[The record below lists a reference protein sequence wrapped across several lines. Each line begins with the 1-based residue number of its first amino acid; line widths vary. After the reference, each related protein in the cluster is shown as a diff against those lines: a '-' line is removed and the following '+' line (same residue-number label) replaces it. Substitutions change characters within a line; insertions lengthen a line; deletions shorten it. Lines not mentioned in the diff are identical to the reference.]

1 DFLKTWLEGGK
12 FPADWE
18 KMLGQTDHEV
28 LVALREAV
36 SDPGHQ
42 HHALAERLMSRR
54 HFRTVYELSATHKQA
69 NPNIFS
75 EVLNLARGEFGEE
88 NVRSDQYGPKSETND
103 FLVLMEDG
111 TVVSSLKESGVIA
124 QIPAIEIGLVFVPP
138 GLKDRARTLIN
149 ANLPR
154 LLAATPAVGG

>member
-1 DFLKTWLEGGK
+1 
-12 FPADWE
+12 
-18 KMLGQTDHEV
+18 
-28 LVALREAV
+28 
-36 SDPGHQ
+36 
-42 HHALAERLMSRR
+42 MSRR
-54 HFRTVYELSATHKQA
+54 HFRTVYELSATHKKA

-75 EVLNLARGEFGEE
+75 EVLNLARREFGEE
-88 NVRSDQYGPKSETND
+88 NVRFDQYGPKSETND

-149 ANLPR
+149 TNLPC
-154 LLAATPAVGG
+154 LLTATPAVGGQVQ